1 MKDGDFERLRIPMS
15 NGAGGSAI
23 AEMAPDSDEDADAD
37 ALEEAQRLGL
47 AATPAQL
54 AAGAAVIAG
63 LILVG
68 LAALRRRR
76 NGGGPSSTG
85 GGA

>member
-1 MKDGDFERLRIPMS
+1 MKDGDFDRLRIPMG
-15 NGAGGSAI
+15 NGSGDLGVLAAD
-23 AEMAPDSDEDADAD
+23 PDDDDDAD
-37 ALEEAQRLGL
+37 EAEFAERLGV

-54 AAGAAVIAG
+54 AAGSAIIAG

-76 NGGGPSSTG
+76 SGGRSN
-85 GGA
+85 ANEDR

>member
-1 MKDGDFERLRIPMS
+1 MKDGDFDRLRIPMD
-15 NGAGGSAI
+15 NGSGGPAV
-23 AEMAPDSDEDADAD
+23 ADVDVEPDPGDDDRV
-37 ALEEAQRLGL
+37 EEAQRLRF
-47 AATPAQL
+47 ASSPAQL
-54 AAGAAVIAG
+54 AAGSAVIAG

-76 NGGGPSSTG
+76 GRGSDRD

>member
-1 MKDGDFERLRIPMS
+1 MKDGDFDRLRIPMG
-15 NGAGGSAI
+15 NGSGDPGVLAA
-23 AEMAPDSDEDADAD
+23 DRDDDDDADEAEF
-37 ALEEAQRLGL
+37 EERLGV

-54 AAGAAVIAG
+54 AAGSAIIAG

-76 NGGGPSSTG
+76 GGGRSNASEG
-85 GGA
+85 H

>member
-1 MKDGDFERLRIPMS
+1 MKDGDFERLRIPMG
-15 NGAGGSAI
+15 NGSGGPGVLEAD
-23 AEMAPDSDEDADAD
+23 PDDDDDAD
-37 ALEEAQRLGL
+37 EAEFEQRLGV

-54 AAGAAVIAG
+54 AAGSAILAG

-76 NGGGPSSTG
+76 AGGRSNADEGR
-85 GGA
+85 

>member
-1 MKDGDFERLRIPMS
+1 MKDGDFDRLRIPMG
-15 NGAGGSAI
+15 NGSGGPGVLA
-23 AEMAPDSDEDADAD
+23 ADPADDDDADEAEF
-37 ALEEAQRLGL
+37 EERLGV

-54 AAGAAVIAG
+54 AAGSAIIAG

-76 NGGGPSSTG
+76 GRGRLKANEGR
-85 GGA
+85 

>member
-1 MKDGDFERLRIPMS
+1 MKDGDFDRLRIPMG
-15 NGAGGSAI
+15 NGSDSPGVLAAD
-23 AEMAPDSDEDADAD
+23 PDDDDDADEAEF
-37 ALEEAQRLGL
+37 EERLGV

-54 AAGAAVIAG
+54 AAGSAIIAG

-76 NGGGPSSTG
+76 SGGRPNANESR
-85 GGA
+85 

>member
-1 MKDGDFERLRIPMS
+1 VKDGDFDRLRIPMS
-15 NGAGGSAI
+15 NGFGGSAV
-23 AEMAPDSDEDADAD
+23 ADMDVEDEADDAVEA
-37 ALEEAQRLGL
+37 AQRLGV
-47 AATPAQL
+47 AATPTQL
-54 AAGAAVIAG
+54 AAGAAIIAG

-76 NGGGPSSTG
+76 GSSGGPSSSG

>member
-1 MKDGDFERLRIPMS
+1 VKDGDFDRLRIPMG
-15 NGAGGSAI
+15 NGSEGPGVLAADPDDDDRDE
-23 AEMAPDSDEDADAD
+23 AEFAE
-37 ALEEAQRLGL
+37 RLGV

-54 AAGAAVIAG
+54 AAGSAIIAG

-76 NGGGPSSTG
+76 SGGSSNATEG
-85 GGA
+85 R